1 MSAGKCVVCDT
12 TVGDIIVVYLKDDSP
27 DFYCVDCVREINQF
41 PFYVSMDAIIGEWE
55 D

>member
-1 MSAGKCVVCDT
+1 MTDRERCVVCDT

-41 PFYVSMDAIIGEWE
+41 PFYVSGERE
-55 D
+55 NE